1 LSRRAAKALLAAL
14 IATGALAGSGR
25 AQESVPTGVAVTP
38 TAARGAVFSPL
49 NPHLPGLPDFTA
61 GQAASLALSPDRK
74 TLLVLTSGFNRNAG
88 PNGAYVPAL
97 SGEYVF
103 VFDVAGGAPRQ
114 LQALRI
120 DNSFLGLVWAPG
132 GEAFYVS
139 GGVDDAV
146 LEFVRE
152 AGAFRPGRRFPL
164 GHVAGLGIKARPE
177 AAGIAVSP
185 SGRWL
190 LAANF
195 QNDSVSLVDLAQGKV
210 ASELDLRPGI
220 VDPRG
225 GPRPGGG
232 FPRALA
238 FTSDATAFVGVDRD
252 REILALKLGAGRLS
266 LERRIPVKGQPA
278 ALLAGAG
285 GRRLYAALDN
295 TDGLAVLDGRT
306 GRVLERIPTQAPPAL
321 LIPRRLGGVGTDS
334 VALSADGKTALLA
347 NGGQNAVA
355 VVRLSALA
363 QGLKAPL
370 RRRARD
376 DDGDGDGDEPGGR
389 SRDVSEVVGLIP
401 TGWYPTGAALSK
413 DGDRLY
419 VINAK
424 SNPGPNPQGCR
435 ASLAVNGPQ
444 ACRAANQYVWQLE
457 KAGFL
462 TLPTPTPAELGAL
475 TQKVALNNHYR
486 PTAEAQADAAL
497 MAALRQ
503 RIRHVVYI
511 VKENRTYDQ
520 VLGDLEVGDGDP
532 RLAILGRPLTPN
544 HHALAGAFVDLDNFM
559 DSGESSNTGWNWT
572 TAGRTN
578 DFTER
583 EAPVNYAGRGL
594 QYDQEGANRNVN
606 VGLASPAA
614 RIAANPAT
622 PEDPNLLVG
631 EADVAAPDGP
641 GGDAGDGYLWNG
653 ALRAGLSLR
662 NWGFYGDLSRYEAS
676 AGPARIPLER
686 DPHAKD
692 LHVFITTKAALRPY
706 TDPYYRGFDQAF
718 PDYWRYKEW
727 AREFDGFVAKG
738 EAPSLMLVRLP
749 HDHFGS
755 FAEGVDGLNSVETEI
770 ADNDYALGLIVE
782 TISKSPF
789 AKDTLIFVVEDDAQD
804 GPDHVNAHRSVAL
817 VAGPYVKK
825 RAVISTRYT
834 TVSMLRTIE
843 EILGLKPL
851 NLNDAMARPMS
862 EVFDLAAADWSF
874 KATASKALEHTALP
888 IPREAFA
895 KACPVRA
902 PRSAAYWEAAMAG
915 QDFSREDHL
924 DTPAFNAALWRG
936 LAPGA
941 PEPTARSGENLRL
954 RRPAAACPPA
964 PG

>member
-1 LSRRAAKALLAAL
+1 
-14 IATGALAGSGR
+14 
-25 AQESVPTGVAVTP
+25 V
-38 TAARGAVFSPL
+38 
-49 NPHLPGLPDFTA
+49 
-61 GQAASLALSPDRK
+61 
-74 TLLVLTSGFNRNAG
+74 
-88 PNGAYVPAL
+88 
-97 SGEYVF
+97 
-103 VFDVAGGAPRQ
+103 
-114 LQALRI
+114 
-120 DNSFLGLVWAPG
+120 
-132 GEAFYVS
+132 
-139 GGVDDAV
+139 
-146 LEFVRE
+146 
-152 AGAFRPGRRFPL
+152 
-164 GHVAGLGIKARPE
+164 
-177 AAGIAVSP
+177 
-185 SGRWL
+185 
-190 LAANF
+190 
-195 QNDSVSLVDLAQGKV
+195 
-210 ASELDLRPGI
+210 
-220 VDPRG
+220 
-225 GPRPGGG
+225 
-232 FPRALA
+232 A
-238 FTSDATAFVGVDRD
+238 FTSDAVAFVGVDRD
-252 REILALKLGAGRLS
+252 REILALTVGASRLS

-278 ALLAGAG
+278 ALTAGAG

-295 TDGLAVLDGRT
+295 TDALAVLDGRT
-306 GRVLERIPTQAPPAL
+306 GRVLERIPTLAPNAL
-321 LIPRRLGGVGTDS
+321 PIPRGLGGVGADS
-334 VALSADGKTALLA
+334 VALSADGRTALLA

-363 QGLKAPL
+363 QGLKTLP
-370 RRRARD
+370 RRRGRD
-376 DDGDGDGDEPGGR
+376 DDGDGDDDDHGGR
-389 SRDVSEVVGLIP
+389 ARDVSAVVGLIP
-401 TGWYPTGAALSK
+401 TGWYPTGAALSMG
-413 DGDRLY
+413 GDRLY
-419 VINAK
+419 IINAK
-424 SNPGPNPQGCR
+424 SNPGPNPEGCR
-435 ASLAVNGPQ
+435 ASLAVSGPQ
-444 ACRAANQYVWQLE
+444 PCRAANQYVWQLE

-475 TQKVALNNHYR
+475 TQQVALNNHYR
-486 PTAEAQADAAL
+486 PAAEAQADAAL

-544 HHALAGAFVDLDNFM
+544 HHALARAFVDLDNFM

-622 PEDPNLLVG
+622 PKDPNLLVG

-641 GGDAGDGYLWNG
+641 DGDAGDGYLWNA
-653 ALRAGLSLR
+653 ALNAGLSLR

-676 AGPARIPLER
+676 AGPARIPRER

-692 LHVFITTKAALRPY
+692 LQVFITTKAALRPY
-706 TDPYYRGFDQAF
+706 TDPYFRGFDQAF

-738 EAPSLMLVRLP
+738 EAPSLMLLRLP

-755 FAEGVDGLNSVETEI
+755 FAEGIDGLNSVETEI

-782 TISKSPF
+782 KISKSPF

-804 GPDHVNAHRSVAL
+804 GPDHVNAHRSIAL
-817 VAGPYVKK
+817 VVGPYVKQ
-825 RAVISTRYT
+825 RAVVSTRYT

-874 KATASKALEHTALP
+874 TATASKALQNTALP
-888 IPREAFA
+888 IPRDAFA
-895 KACPVRA
+895 QACPIRR
-902 PRSAAYWEAAMAG
+902 PRSAAYWERAMAG

-936 LAPGA
+936 LAPGT

-954 RRPAAACPPA
+954 RRPAAACPPT